1 MSLFALK
8 NEHMVLAQNLFGKL
22 YIRQTI
28 LTSILYTVN
37 AANAFLHVQ
46 QQNKL
51 YPTIRHATIKISV
64 VSVTGRN
71 NRVTMPQLYE
81 NNISP

>member
-8 NEHMVLAQNLFGKL
+8 NEHMVLAQNLYGKL
-22 YIRQTI
+22 YMANYTHEH
-28 LTSILYTVN
+28 TLYSKCCQS
-37 AANAFLHVQ
+37 FLHVQ